1 MREKRD
7 FSERSRTLAS
17 AEVLKKYFLV
27 FEGSDTEAIYFK
39 GVLDYREQIGINSLI
54 ELIPVVRSYSE
65 EGWSNPKKIVDR
77 MEQNLREAEEGSV
90 SYETLLNWFMDYFSD
105 EGIIRN
111 NRTAAAYL
119 WDTLKRAC
127 GECLQAELSDPVED
141 INFTCERIAGYVET
155 ETEWNIII
163 DDIPKVIE
171 NRAITFDKNLDKIC
185 FIIDRDK
192 DSFVSKPGN
201 DQYQYVLDK
210 CRENNYGFY
219 LSNPCFEFW
228 LLMHYDE
235 VVTIDRKKI
244 LENPKVSAGR
254 RYTEQE
260 LRRLLPRYSKSKYSV
275 IPLMR
280 RIDKAIQNEK
290 LFCEDEETLKD
301 KIGSRV
307 GLLMNEFK
315 Q

>member
-27 FEGSDTEAIYFK
+27 LEGSDTEAIYFK

-141 INFTCERIAGYVET
+141 INFTCERIARYVET

-163 DDIPKVIE
+163 DDI
-171 NRAITFDKNLDKIC
+171 T
-185 FIIDRDK
+185 
-192 DSFVSKPGN
+192 
-201 DQYQYVLDK
+201 
-210 CRENNYGFY
+210 GFT
-219 LSNPCFEFW
+219 NFW
-228 LLMHYDE
+228 
-235 VVTIDRKKI
+235 I
-244 LENPKVSAGR
+244 
-254 RYTEQE
+254 
-260 LRRLLPRYSKSKYSV
+260 
-275 IPLMR
+275 
-280 RIDKAIQNEK
+280 
-290 LFCEDEETLKD
+290 
-301 KIGSRV
+301 
-307 GLLMNEFK
+307 
-315 Q
+315 